1 MALPHEQG
9 RWRPCF
15 YLILNFLYLRCFF
28 FYFMKLKYLFCHAMT
43 TRFTHGAELAYTLS
57 PYRQIHD
64 YVSPKLMFAQN
75 AATK

>member
-1 MALPHEQG
+1 
-9 RWRPCF
+9 
-15 YLILNFLYLRCFF
+15 
-28 FYFMKLKYLFCHAMT
+28 MKLKYLFCHAMT